1 MNKIEQ
7 LLAHA
12 RADEAQKFKDVF
24 NSLRNSLNVWDEK
37 GGTHSEAM
45 AFISGNLIERYTDLL
60 TVVDCYWK
68 THLTEDTLKS
78 PSSDY
83 LNTILKTLPPVI
95 GSVAQNYGWD
105 EVLEVCAVFLNAP
118 ATESPIP
125 QKVVTKLLIEA
136 LGKLR
141 TTPWLDDLETLKKVV
156 EVGKISEEAIVVTSV
171 KNGNDQLLLAHV
183 KLNSIQPL
191 EAIYVASMW
200 SEKLAEIM
208 PVVNSGDTDKFV
220 GGKKNLLRMFP
231 IVYPFVNVEQILDCA
246 REDNKKINLGP
257 LKNFIV
263 NLEKWNGVD
272 KFSASRQDLQQIDL
286 ILENFELPMV
296 TKHEDLLNK
305 LVLVCAD
312 KYPQAQNW
320 RNLLDRQKLM
330 SEIDQT
336 HATAVRKM

>member
-1 MNKIEQ
+1 
-7 LLAHA
+7 
-12 RADEAQKFKDVF
+12 
-24 NSLRNSLNVWDEK
+24 
-37 GGTHSEAM
+37 
-45 AFISGNLIERYTDLL
+45 
-60 TVVDCYWK
+60 
-68 THLTEDTLKS
+68 
-78 PSSDY
+78 
-83 LNTILKTLPPVI
+83 
-95 GSVAQNYGWD
+95 
-105 EVLEVCAVFLNAP
+105 
-118 ATESPIP
+118 
-125 QKVVTKLLIEA
+125 
-136 LGKLR
+136 
-141 TTPWLDDLETLKKVV
+141 
-156 EVGKISEEAIVVTSV
+156 VVTSV